1 MNNGKCKADQ
11 SENDENNHHFHE
23 EVQQKQMQRQL
34 SDALQEMSG
43 HVQRR
48 REIESIRGMDDLW
61 KIVDG
66 PLLKPRERDA
76 LKLKMLEDLSHNEI
90 ADRLQC
96 SERTA
101 QRLYE
106 KAIRKLAD
114 AILY

>member
-1 MNNGKCKADQ
+1 
-11 SENDENNHHFHE
+11 
-23 EVQQKQMQRQL
+23 
-34 SDALQEMSG
+34 MSG

-61 KIVDG
+61 KIVEG

>member
-1 MNNGKCKADQ
+1 
-11 SENDENNHHFHE
+11 
-23 EVQQKQMQRQL
+23 
-34 SDALQEMSG
+34 MSG

-48 REIESIRGMDDLW
+48 REIEALRGEDDLW
-61 KIVDG
+61 KLIDG
-66 PLLKPRERDA
+66 PLLKPREREA
-76 LKLKMLEDLSHNEI
+76 VKLKMLDDFSHMEI

-106 KAIRKLAD
+106 RAIRKLKD